1 MKDAYKAIEF
11 NLVDLMHFRNYLRYA
26 LTYVR
31 EQLDRETSVEMAE
44 LEREELKLINDYY
57 VRISNYTDTF
67 MFD

>member
-1 MKDAYKAIEF
+1 MKEEYKAIEF

>member
-1 MKDAYKAIEF
+1 MKEEYKAIEF
-11 NLVDLMHFRNYLRYA
+11 NLEDLKHLKNYLRFA